1 MRKLLGLFVGSDH
14 PPTSYLAMDLRC
26 TALTYTNSNDRVWQ
40 VIRMETYDT
49 KCDVY
54 SFAVLLWEILCLKQ
68 AFKGLTP
75 TEFVERVVTKR
86 ERMTVPKTLPSLV
99 RLLLPEAWD
108 DQPMRRPDMK
118 RVAILIRGD
127 LNDLTHDDQVLN
139 RTNHMDDRSVD
150 SLRGGGE

>member
-1 MRKLLGLFVGSDH
+1 MSVVWEVAWTVGSDPSLPSTTRWIAVH
-14 PPTSYLAMDLRC
+14 CTYPP
-26 TALTYTNSNDRVWQ
+26 WQ
-40 VIRMETYDT
+40 VIQMETYDT

-75 TEFVERVVTKR
+75 TEFVERVVVKR
-86 ERMTVPKTLPSLV
+86 ERMAVPKTLPSLV

-139 RTNHMDDRSVD
+139 RTNHMDDRSVE
-150 SLRGGGE
+150 SLRGGE